1 MLIVTG
7 ANGKLGRLV
16 VERLLERVPPSRL
29 GVSVRDPA
37 AASALEARGVRVRP
51 GNFDSPESLSR
62 AFEGASRIL
71 VVSSNTAG
79 ADAVR
84 HHRTAIEAAASAG
97 AEHVFYTS
105 HVGASSTSP
114 FAPMPD
120 HAATE
125 RTLET
130 SGVPYTILR
139 NGFYADSA
147 LQLLGRAAETGD
159 LRVPTDGKTSWTAH
173 GDLAEATAILMT
185 EPTLAS
191 NGTLNLTASEALD
204 FDDIARLLAE
214 ATGKAIH
221 RTPTSDEEFRDAM
234 VARGAPRARADLLVG
249 LFLASRL
256 GQFSRVDPTLEGLLG
271 RKPKSFVDVLRHAL
285 SSGS

>member
-1 MLIVTG
+1 
-7 ANGKLGRLV
+7 
-16 VERLLERVPPSRL
+16 
-29 GVSVRDPA
+29 
-37 AASALEARGVRVRP
+37 VRVRQ
-51 GNFDSPESLSR
+51 GSFESPESLAR
-62 AFEGASRIL
+62 AFEGASRVL

-84 HHRTAIEAAASAG
+84 HHRTAIEVAKGAG

-105 HVGASSTSP
+105 HVGASATSP

-125 RTLET
+125 RTLEA
-130 SGVPYTILR
+130 SGLSYTVLR

-147 LQLLGRAAETGD
+147 LQLLGRAAETSN
-159 LRVPTDGKTSWTAH
+159 LPIPADGKTSWTAH
-173 GDLAEATAILMT
+173 TDLAEATAILMA
-185 EPTLAS
+185 EPTITS
-191 NGTLNLTASEALD
+191 SRTLSLTASEALD
-204 FDDIARLLAE
+204 FDDIARLLSE
-214 ATGKAIH
+214 ATGKTIR

-234 VARGAPRARADLLVG
+234 MDRGVPRGRAEMLVG

-271 RKPKSFVDVLRHAL
+271 RKPTPFVDVLHRSLTSA
-285 SSGS
+285 S